1 MSKNILSLENIEKSF
16 GKVRSLRGVDFKVDQ
31 GEVVGLVGENGAGKS
46 TLIKIISGLF
56 PPDRGRI
63 LWEGREV
70 SIGSVK
76 KARELGI
83 ETVHQHRL
91 TVDTLEVSDNIFLGR
106 EIKKSFGPFKFIARA
121 AQRRRAAEL
130 MEELGLDQNPGRLV
144 SRCSGAEKQGLE
156 VARALQ
162 FNARLLIL
170 DESTVGLNIE
180 GIKQLRRF
188 TNKVTSG
195 GVGCIFITHDFRY
208 ILDLAHRFVFMS
220 QGRIVAEL
228 PNKDIDVKKLEEF
241 IININLQS

>member
-1 MSKNILSLENIEKSF
+1 MSQNILSLENIEKSF

-46 TLIKIISGLF
+46 TLIKIISGMF
-56 PPDRGRI
+56 PPDQGRI
-63 LWEGREV
+63 LWEGRQV
-70 SIGSVK
+70 SIASVK

-106 EIKKSFGPFKFIARA
+106 EIKKKVGPFRFIDKE
-121 AQRRRAAEL
+121 AQRRRAVEL
-130 MEELGLDQNPGRLV
+130 MAELGLKIKNPRQLV
-144 SRCSGAEKQGLE
+144 SACSGAEKQGLE

-170 DESTVGLNIE
+170 DESTVGLNME
-180 GIKQLRRF
+180 GIRQLRRF
-188 TNKVTSG
+188 THQVTAG

-208 ILDLAHRFVFMS
+208 ILDLAHRFVFMA
-220 QGRIVAEL
+220 QGKVVAEL

-241 IININLQS
+241 IINL